1 MRPAQQAKEERH
13 DRVSDLL
20 GPRGV
25 DVDEAEAEVGGES
38 GVNGA
43 VGGAEA
49 EDELVGAEAALSGAW
64 EVREGVEENGGRR
77 LDLPLGQAAERHVL
91 HACHAG

>member
-1 MRPAQQAKEERH
+1 MRPAQQAEEERH

-20 GPRGV
+20 GSRGV
-25 DVDEAEAEVGGES
+25 DVDQAEPEVGGES
-38 GVNGA
+38 RVDGA

-64 EVREGVEENGGRR
+64 EVSEGVEENGRRR
-77 LDLPLGQAAERHVL
+77 LDLALGQAAEWHVL
-91 HACHAG
+91 HGCHAG